1 MDFYMPDISRRGKRG
16 NLDIMLHRARSPV
29 PPPIA
34 SLLCAAR
41 AQIAGSTSVKQK
53 RIFIS
58 PLSGFLSSLPL
69 FFISIKAA
77 YLRGFS
83 RE

>member
-1 MDFYMPDISRRGKRG
+1 MDFYMPDISRKGKKG
-16 NLDIMLHRARSPV
+16 NLDIMLHRD
-29 PPPIA
+29 PPSLPR
-34 SLLCAAR
+34 SLLFCAAR